1 MIKLVVLIVLIIF
14 LLYFTRSRETY
25 QENVGILWSK
35 GWPMYL
41 GVDEKIVDISQ
52 TYYENTNYEE
62 KISSQLDSSSDY
74 VWLTN
79 DFNLNAQYDFLDSN
93 LKRPITI
100 VSGDGDQCIP
110 DDLEPGI
117 FKRLINNPFVKEWY
131 AQNRGLSTEPK
142 LKFLPIGVDFHFPH
156 KDTKDYKE
164 ASRQLEKIREDADDN
179 ARKLKILSDCHLNNS
194 DGRYGSNR
202 AIIKDLGYETIDYQ
216 NEKIPRLEIWK
227 KFTEYVFGVSPHGN
241 GLDCHRTWEMLYLGM
256 IVIVKSSSLD
266 EMYKD
271 LPVVIVNDWS
281 ELNSQ
286 ENLEKW
292 AREYSRLTSKE
303 YVWTKLRP
311 DNYISY
317 I

>member
-1 MIKLVVLIVLIIF
+1 MKIVILIVFIIF
-14 LLYFTRSRETY
+14 LLYFTRSVETY

-41 GVDEKIVDISQ
+41 GVDEKIVDIPQ
-52 TYYENTNYEE
+52 TYYDNKNYEE
-62 KISSQLDSSSDY
+62 KISSQLDSKSDY

-79 DFNLNAQYDFLDSN
+79 DFNLNAQYDFLDSK
-93 LKRPITI
+93 LQRPITI

-110 DDLEPGI
+110 DDLDPAI
-117 FKRLINNPFVKEWY
+117 FERLINNSFVKEWY
-131 AQNRGLSTEPK
+131 AQNKGSSTEPK

-156 KDTKDYKE
+156 PDTKDYKE
-164 ASRQLEKIREDADDN
+164 GIKQLEKTRDDADDS
-179 ARKLKILSDCHLNNS
+179 ARKLKIFSDCHLHNS

-202 AIIKDLGYETIDYQ
+202 AIINGLGYDTMEYQ
-216 NEKIPRLEIWK
+216 NGRVPRLELWK
-227 KFTEYVFGVSPHGN
+227 KYTEYIFGVSAHGN

-256 IVIVKSSSLD
+256 IVIVKTSSLD

-281 ELNSQ
+281 ELKSQ

-292 AREYSRLTSKE
+292 SREYSKLTSKE
-303 YVWTKLRP
+303 YVWSKLRP
-311 DNYISY
+311 ENYINY